1 MDIPDTAGKRPLKR
15 GFACMTPERRLEI
28 ARKGGAS
35 VPGEKRAFATNA
47 ELAREAGRKGGSVAI
62 KRRRGD
68 A

>member
-28 ARKGGAS
+28 ARKGGLS
-35 VPGEKRAFATNA
+35 VPREKRAFSTSK
-47 ELAREAGRKGGSVAI
+47 ELAQEAGRKGGTVSI
-62 KRRRGD
+62 RGRKGI